1 MSGHS
6 KWHSIKH
13 KKGAADAKRGKIFTS
28 IIKEITVA
36 ARIGGGDPDG
46 NPRLRTIIDKA
57 KSVNMPADN
66 IKRAI
71 QKGTGELP
79 GQSYEDAT
87 YEGFGPSGVAVV
99 VEAVTDNKNRTVSEI
114 RHVFSKHGG
123 NMGQTG
129 SVAHLFSKK
138 GLIIVEKSKVS
149 EDTLM
154 AVALDAGA
162 EDMQGEGDAF
172 EVYTA
177 PKDFDGV
184 VSALKSNQIEPLSAE
199 LSMIPMMTV
208 KLEGKAAQQMI
219 RLMEALEE
227 HEDVQK
233 VFANFDID
241 EAEMEAAAS

>member
-1 MSGHS
+1 MPS
-6 KWHSIKH
+6 
-13 KKGAADAKRGKIFTS
+13 
-28 IIKEITVA
+28 A
-36 ARIGGGDPDG
+36 ARFSRALSKKSRWLPALEAVIPTAIPGLERSSTKP
-46 NPRLRTIIDKA
+46 KA
-57 KSVNMPADN
+57 STCLPTTSSG
-66 IKRAI
+66 RI
-71 QKGTGELP
+71 QKEQGELP

-114 RHVFSKHGG
+114 RHVFGKARWQH
-123 NMGQTG
+123 GQTG

-138 GLIIVEKSKVS
+138 GLIVVEKSKVS

-199 LSMIPMMTV
+199 LAMIPMTTV

>member
-57 KSVNMPADN
+57 KGVNMPAEN

-99 VEAVTDNKNRTVSEI
+99 VEALTDNKNRTVSEV
-114 RHVFSKHGG
+114 RHLFSKHGG
-123 NMGQTG
+123 HLGQTG
-129 SVAHLFSKK
+129 SVAHMFNKK
-138 GLIIVEKSKVS
+138 GLIVVEKSRVG
-149 EDTLM
+149 EDALM
-154 AVALDAGA
+154 SVVLDAGA
-162 EDMQGEGDAF
+162 EDLQSEGEAF

-177 PKDFDGV
+177 PKDFDAV
-184 VSALKSNQIEPLSAE
+184 VTALKSSQIEPLSAE
-199 LSMIPMMTV
+199 LSMIPLTSV
-208 KLEGKAAQQMI
+208 KLEGKAAQQVL

-227 HEDVQK
+227 HDDVQK